1 MNLRHPTGP
10 CPPAMKKPT
19 GRQRPP
25 ATTNTRPAGR
35 RGFTLTELLVTLA
48 IIAVFASFA
57 IPSFRGLIAN
67 TSVSSAANAFVSDTR
82 YARGEAMRR
91 GKSVTI
97 CRSANAA
104 ALPPKCSGAGDP
116 AVGSWM
122 EGWVVFVDE
131 NGNGAF
137 NTANDT
143 VLRVQQA
150 LPGIGSFVAVNT
162 TGNAANDRNYI
173 VYQATGRAV
182 GLLSR
187 WLVQPAGA
195 PGAAANT
202 RHTRTLCMNFVGR
215 VRTLEGGIPCPA

>member
-1 MNLRHPTGP
+1 MRGPRHRQTTPAATG
-10 CPPAMKKPT
+10 T
-19 GRQRPP
+19 HS
-25 ATTNTRPAGR
+25 TRP
-35 RGFTLTELLVTLA
+35 RGFTLTELLVIMA
-48 IIAVFASFA
+48 IIAIFASFA
-57 IPSFRGLIAN
+57 IPSFRGLTAS
-67 TSVSSAANAFVSDTR
+67 TSVSSAVNAFVSDTR

-104 ALPPKCSGAGDP
+104 AIPPRCSGASEP
-116 AVGSWM
+116 TVGSWM

-137 NTANDT
+137 NATSDT

-150 LPGIGSFVAVNT
+150 LPGIGGFLAVNT
-162 TGNAANDRNYI
+162 GGTAANDRNYI

-187 WLVQPAGA
+187 WLVRP
-195 PGAAANT
+195 PGAASAANT
-202 RHTRTLCMNFVGR
+202 RYTRTLCMNFVGR
-215 VRTLEGGIPCPA
+215 VRTLSGEVPCPA

>member
-1 MNLRHPTGP
+1 MDLRHPTGP
-10 CPPAMKKPT
+10 CPPAMKKPK
-19 GRQRPP
+19 GKQRLP
-25 ATTNTRPAGR
+25 ATTNIRLACP
-35 RGFTLTELLVTLA
+35 RGFTLTELMVTLA
-48 IIAVFASFA
+48 IIAIFASFA

-67 TSVSSAANAFVSDTR
+67 TSVSSAVNAFVSDTR

-97 CRSANAA
+97 CRSADAA
-104 ALPPKCSGAGDP
+104 AVPPKCSGAGDP
-116 AVGSWM
+116 TVGSWM

-137 NTANDT
+137 NAASDT

-150 LPGIGSFVAVNT
+150 LPGLGSFLAVNN

-182 GLLSR
+182 GLMSR
-187 WLVQPAGA
+187 WLVQAQGA
-195 PGAAANT
+195 PGAANT

-215 VRTLEGGIPCPA
+215 VRTLTGGTPCPT